1 MSNDGWIQE
10 GKRLPL
16 FAPYDVA
23 PQAGALI
30 GDTFGVWSGGE
41 GKAVLALGEEGT
53 FELEGVWRLA
63 KATGASTGGA
73 QGAKA
78 YFVTS
83 TKLVTAVASTN
94 KLIGFFA
101 NACADGDT
109 TANVRLNSGTV

>member
-1 MSNDGWIQE
+1 MANDAWIQE
-10 GKRLPL
+10 GERLPMT
-16 FAPYDVA
+16 APYDVHISG
-23 PQAGALI
+23 GALI
-30 GDTFGVWSGGE
+30 GDTFGVWGGGE
-41 GKAVLALGEEGT
+41 GKTVLATGEEGT

-63 KATGASTGGA
+63 KATGANTGGA

-78 YFVTS
+78 YFVAS

-109 TANVRLNSGTV
+109 TANVRLNSVTV

>member
-30 GDTFGVWSGGE
+30 GDTFGVWSGGD
-41 GKAVLALGEEGT
+41 GKAVLALGEEGI

-63 KATGASTGGA
+63 KATGAGTGGA
-73 QGAKA
+73 QGTKA
-78 YFVTS
+78 YWITG

-94 KLIGFFA
+94 KLIGAFFS
-101 NACADGDT
+101 ACADGD
-109 TANVRLNSGTV
+109 AIASVRLNSGTV